1 MKNNKGFTMVEL
13 LTVLVVLAVITAITV
28 PVVTSVLRNSRESS
42 YERQLENVIEAAE
55 SYGAKNIG
63 NLPRPGNSDTITLRT
78 LKDEGFLEESF
89 INPDTKK
96 EFSDSMEIIISNDNG
111 DITYTINEST
121 ISDEE

>member
-28 PVVTSVLRNSRESS
+28 PVVTSVLKNSRKSA
-42 YERQLENVIEAAE
+42 YERQLDNVIEAAE
-55 SYGAKNIG
+55 SYEAKNIG